1 VRALLDTHAVLWA
14 AEGDRRLGAAAAA
27 VLLACK
33 IGEAVVS
40 DITLL
45 EIAMLVKR
53 GRVELSVPVKEYLR
67 GIQRNYPPLP
77 ITAEI
82 AVLALDLELPHG
94 DPFDRTIVATAGYHG
109 LPLLTRDRNITAS
122 GLVKVLW

>member
-1 VRALLDTHAVLWA
+1 
-14 AEGDRRLGAAAAA
+14 
-27 VLLACK
+27 
-33 IGEAVVS
+33 
-40 DITLL
+40 
-45 EIAMLVKR
+45 
-53 GRVELSVPVKEYLR
+53 VKEYLR